1 VQARSD
7 DVEVVLAWHAA
18 LNAADTDRLLALSTP
33 DVEVGGPRGAGSGAD
48 LLRDWVIRARIQLEP
63 VRWQSGPTTVVV
75 EEKARWA
82 TEGGQLTE
90 PQTLA
95 SVFRLRDGQV
105 SSVIRFEDFD
115 AALASIAGV

>member
-1 VQARSD
+1 
-7 DVEVVLAWHAA
+7 
-18 LNAADTDRLLALSTP
+18 
-33 DVEVGGPRGAGSGAD
+33 
-48 LLRDWVIRARIQLEP
+48 
-63 VRWQSGPTTVVV
+63 VVV